1 MARRKKMGKRLE
13 EARNTLGL
21 SLDGLAEKIKRETGE
36 DVGTSTIRGTELDRF
51 PNPGIKT
58 IEWICR
64 GVELPPL
71 EVLAL
76 HLDEPPPETKQRF
89 TKSRFAVLS
98 EVYESLP
105 PARKVWFDDYID
117 MLIERM
123 RKG

>member
-1 MARRKKMGKRLE
+1 MGKRLY
-13 EARNTLGL
+13 EARKALGL
-21 SLDGLAEKIKRETGE
+21 SLESLAEKIKRETKE
-36 DVGTSTIRGTELDRF
+36 EIGTSTIRTAEQDRF

-58 IEWICR
+58 IELICR
-64 GVELPPL
+64 GLEIPPL

-89 TKSRFAVLS
+89 SKSRFAIAS
-98 EVYESLP
+98 EIYESLP
-105 PARKVWFDDYID
+105 PGRKVWFDDFLE

>member
-1 MARRKKMGKRLE
+1 MGKRLH
-13 EARNTLGL
+13 EARKALGL
-21 SLDGLAEKIKRETGE
+21 SLEALADKIGRETGSE
-36 DVGTSTIRGTELDRF
+36 VGTSTIRGAEQDRF

-58 IEWICR
+58 IELICR
-64 GVELPPL
+64 GLEIPPL
-71 EVLAL
+71 EVIAL

-89 TKSRFAVLS
+89 SKSAFAIAS

-105 PARKVWFDDYID
+105 PGRKIWFDDYLE